1 MCHRILMQDTL
12 DQAQA
17 LALDEKATTQ
27 AGLRNAVKQYRLS
40 KNV

>member
-1 MCHRILMQDTL
+1 MCQDTL

-27 AGLRNAVKQYRLS
+27 QGLRNAVKQYRETKES
-40 KNV
+40 K

>member
-12 DQAQA
+12 DQAQS
-17 LALDEKATTQ
+17 LALDQKATTED
-27 AGLRNAVKQYRLS
+27 GLRNAVKQYRIS